1 MSLNKNTGI
10 LIDRAINELR
20 TGRPIVLEEKGNFWI
35 FYNIEHSTKNIINQF
50 KSIQEKETFLLI
62 TKQKAKQLLPNKL
75 NTNIFF
81 QVSSNFNHAKFQ
93 DLFLNPA
100 DKNNILNLKDL
111 SSNKSKSFHN
121 YALELSKNAKLIP
134 SLIFKKIK
142 TKLNNNI
149 DNILYDMGL
158 LKFKYSD
165 LVNQNKHIS
174 DSIKL
179 VSSANVPLPYVEDSS
194 FKIFK
199 SYIGSQQHMAII
211 INPTKIKKTANL
223 RIHSA
228 CFTGDIFHSLKCDC
242 GEQLNNSTTYMAKN
256 NGGIILYLDQEGRGI
271 GLANKMRAY
280 SLQSRGLDT
289 IDADHNIGFLDDERD
304 FNVASKILSLLN
316 IKNVN
321 IITNNPLKMSAIK
334 KAGVKIVNQINT
346 KPTINKHNKNY
357 FKTRVKKTSYRLKIA
372 V

>member
-100 DKNNILNLKDL
+100 DKNNILNLKNL
-111 SSNKSKSFHN
+111 NSNKSKSFHN

-134 SLIFKKIK
+134 SLIFKKVK

-179 VSSANVPLPYVEDSS
+179 VSSANVPLPFVEDSS

-199 SYIGSQQHMAII
+199 SYMLI
-211 INPTKIKKTANL
+211 
-223 RIHSA
+223 
-228 CFTGDIFHSLKCDC
+228 
-242 GEQLNNSTTYMAKN
+242 
-256 NGGIILYLDQEGRGI
+256 
-271 GLANKMRAY
+271 
-280 SLQSRGLDT
+280 
-289 IDADHNIGFLDDERD
+289 
-304 FNVASKILSLLN
+304 
-316 IKNVN
+316 
-321 IITNNPLKMSAIK
+321 
-334 KAGVKIVNQINT
+334 
-346 KPTINKHNKNY
+346 
-357 FKTRVKKTSYRLKIA
+357 
-372 V
+372 

>member
-10 LIDRAINELR
+10 LIDRSINELR
-20 TGRPIVLEEKGNFWI
+20 TGRPIVLEDKGKYWL
-35 FYNIEHSTKNIINQF
+35 FYNIEHATKNIINQF
-50 KSIQEKETFLLI
+50 KKIQEKETFLLI
-62 TKQKAKQLLPNKL
+62 TKQKAKQILPKKIKSD
-75 NTNIFF
+75 IFF
-81 QVSSNFNHAKFQ
+81 EINSEFNHSKFQ

-100 DKNNILNLKDL
+100 NGNSFKNLKKL
-111 SSNKSKSFHN
+111 IPKNAKKFHN

-134 SLIFKKIK
+134 SLIFKKIDPK
-142 TKLNNNI
+142 FYNNI
-149 DNILYDMGL
+149 NNLLYEMGL
-158 LKFKYSD
+158 LKFNYLD
-165 LVNQNKHIS
+165 LANQNNLIS

-179 VSSANVPLPYVEDSS
+179 VSSAKVPLPYVDDSS

-199 SYIGSQQHMAII
+199 SYIASHQHMAII
-211 INPTKIKKTANL
+211 INPKKIKKTTNL

-242 GEQLNNSTTYMAKN
+242 GEQLNQSITYMSKN

-304 FNVASKILSLLN
+304 FSVASKILSLL
-316 IKNVN
+316 KVREVN

-334 KAGVKIVNQINT
+334 KAGIKINNQINT
-346 KPTINKHNKNY
+346 KPTINKFNKNY

-372 V
+372 I